1 MPLGKYY
8 ATQTLILEIILDII
22 IYTLVMV
29 QITIACV
36 TLYLHRS
43 QAHRAVQFHP
53 VVAHFMRFWL
63 WMTTGMVTKQ
73 WVAIHRKHHQAADT
87 EADPHSPKIH
97 GIWRVLFGGAF
108 LYHKASKNKI
118 LIRDLGHGTPD
129 DWIEENL
136 YTPHSRLGI
145 LLMLI
150 IDLLLFGPWGF
161 VVWGVQM
168 LWIPFWAAGVIN
180 GAAHWWGYRN
190 YDVSD
195 TSRNLWPWA
204 VWVGGEELHN
214 NHHGDGASAKFSK
227 RRWEFDIGWLYIK
240 ILEKLGLAKIRNTP
254 SV

>member
-1 MPLGKYY
+1 ML
-8 ATQTLILEIILDII
+8 II

-63 WMTTGMVTKQ
+63 WLTTGMVTKQ
-73 WVAIHRKHHQAADT
+73 WVAVHRKHHQAADT
-87 EADPHSPKIH
+87 EEDPHSPKIH
-97 GIWRVLFGGAF
+97 GIWRVIFKGAF
-108 LYHKASKNKI
+108 LYNEASKNKR
-118 LIRDLGHGTPD
+118 LVYDLGMGTPD

-150 IDLLLFGPWGF
+150 IDLVLFGPWGF

-168 LWIPFWAAGVIN
+168 IWIPFWAAGVIN

-190 YDVSD
+190 YDVKD

-204 VWVGGEELHN
+204 IWIGGEELHN
-214 NHHGDGASAKFSK
+214 NHHGNGASAKFSRK
-227 RRWEFDIGWLYIK
+227 KWEFDIGWQYIK
-240 ILEKLGLAKIRNTP
+240 ILRFFRLATVR
-254 SV
+254 

>member
-1 MPLGKYY
+1 MT
-8 ATQTLILEIILDII
+8 AI

-63 WMTTGMVTKQ
+63 WLTTGMVTKQ
-73 WVAIHRKHHQAADT
+73 WVAVHRKHHQAADT
-87 EADPHSPKIH
+87 EEDPHSPKIH
-97 GIWRVLFGGAF
+97 GIWRVIFKGAF
-108 LYHKASKNKI
+108 LYNEASKNKR
-118 LIRDLGHGTPD
+118 LVYDLGMGTPD

-150 IDLLLFGPWGF
+150 IDLVLFGPWGF

-190 YDVSD
+190 YDVKD

-204 VWVGGEELHN
+204 IWIGGEELHN
-214 NHHGDGASAKFSK
+214 NHHGNGASAKFSRK
-227 RRWEFDIGWLYIK
+227 KWEFDIGWQYIK
-240 ILEKLGLAKIRNTP
+240 ILRFFRLATVR
-254 SV
+254 